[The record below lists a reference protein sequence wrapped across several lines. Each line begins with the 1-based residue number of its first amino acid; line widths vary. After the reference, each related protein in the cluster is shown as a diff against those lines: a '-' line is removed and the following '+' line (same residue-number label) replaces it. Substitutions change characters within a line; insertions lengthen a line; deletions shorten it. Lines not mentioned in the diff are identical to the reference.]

1 MDRGSRRRQ
10 MRIASRA
17 AMIMAVT
24 MIVGCGEPIPSAP
37 TASPSAAPLLF
48 PMDWSAGNNGRWTFN
63 VSVNPRGSP
72 TDVILEYGFGP
83 ESAPVFDTTV
93 PVEEDLFDPQAV
105 AVTVDMGE
113 GRPFCARFTATNE
126 VGSVSTEPR
135 CPYLPVIPPVESGGA
150 SASP

>member
-1 MDRGSRRRQ
+1 
-10 MRIASRA
+10 MRIATRA
-17 AMIMAVT
+17 AMIVAVT
-24 MIVGCGEPIPSAP
+24 LIFGCGEPIPSAP
-37 TASPSAAPLLF
+37 TESPPAAPLLF
-48 PMDWSAGNNGRWTFN
+48 PMDWSADNGRWTFN
-63 VSVNPRGSP
+63 VSVNPRDSP

-93 PVEEDLFDPQAV
+93 PVEEDMFDPQAV
-105 AVTVDMGE
+105 TVTVDMGE

-135 CPYLPVIPPVESGGA
+135 CPDDLLIFPPVRSGGA

>member
-1 MDRGSRRRQ
+1 MGRGPRGPQ
-10 MRIASRA
+10 PRIASQA
-17 AMIMAVT
+17 AIIMAVT

-37 TASPSAAPLLF
+37 TESPAAPPLLF
-48 PMDWSAGNNGRWTFN
+48 PMDWSADNNGRWTFN

-83 ESAPVFDTTV
+83 ESAPVFDTTM
-93 PVEEDLFDPQAV
+93 PVEEDMFDPQAV
-105 AVTVDMGE
+105 TVTVDMGE

-126 VGSVSTEPR
+126 IGSVSTEPR
-135 CPYLPVIPPVESGGA
+135 CPYLPAIPPAKTGGA